1 MIPSWLQ
8 HNYQQLQQLGATGQL
23 HHGLLLLGKEGVG
36 SFDLAYQLTL
46 DLLCMSD
53 GTQSCGVCKACT
65 LNKSQTNPDFMLV
78 SAEKDSISVE
88 QVRAISDFFVSTAS
102 FQGNKVVIVKD
113 AHALTLSAS
122 NALLKTLEEPNAN
135 RYLVLLSDPNTPLP
149 ATILSR
155 CFKITLTVDANQ
167 AKQFIGDLGIDATQP
182 WVNAFLHRPL
192 CVKQWQDDGQ
202 LSAVESL
209 YQLSQ
214 QQTLQS
220 CHKQLLELFNQNT
233 DYIDIFAQFCA
244 QKLQTELLSNTLDV
258 KRYQEK
264 NQALLS
270 FAHKFK
276 EVKGL
281 NLSLQLNQLLKQ
293 LSYL

>member
-8 HNYQQLQQLGATGQL
+8 HNYQQLQQLGASGQL

-46 DLLCMSD
+46 DLLCMSN
-53 GTQSCGVCKACT
+53 GTQACGVCKACT

-192 CVKQWQDDGQ
+192 CLKQWQEDGQ

>member
-192 CVKQWQDDGQ
+192 CLKQWQEDGQ

>member
-8 HNYQQLQQLGATGQL
+8 YNYAQLQQLGATGQL

-46 DLLCMSD
+46 DLLCMSN
-53 GTQSCGVCKACT
+53 GTQACGVCKACT

-113 AHALTLSAS
+113 AQSLTLSAS

-167 AKQFIGDLGIDATQP
+167 AKQFIGDLSIDATQP

-192 CVKQWQDDGQ
+192 CLKQWQEDGQ

>member
-8 HNYQQLQQLGATGQL
+8 PNYQQLQQLGATGQL

-46 DLLCMSD
+46 DLLCMSN
-53 GTQSCGVCKACT
+53 GTQACGVCKACT

-167 AKQFIGDLGIDATQP
+167 AKQFISDLGIDVTQP

-192 CVKQWQDDGQ
+192 CLKQWQEDGQ

>member
-36 SFDLAYQLTL
+36 SFDLAYQLAL
-46 DLLCMSD
+46 DLLCMSN
-53 GTQSCGVCKACT
+53 GTQACGVCKACT

-167 AKQFIGDLGIDATQP
+167 AKQFIGDLGIDATQA

-192 CVKQWQDDGQ
+192 CLKQWQEDGQ

>member
-46 DLLCMSD
+46 DLLCMSN
-53 GTQSCGVCKACT
+53 GTQACGVCKACT
-65 LNKSQTNPDFMLV
+65 LNKGQTNPDFMLV

-113 AHALTLSAS
+113 AQSLTLSAS

-167 AKQFIGDLGIDATQP
+167 AKQFIGDLSIDATQP

-192 CVKQWQDDGQ
+192 CLKQWQEDGQ

-258 KRYQEK
+258 KHYQEK

>member
-46 DLLCMSD
+46 DLLCMSN
-53 GTQSCGVCKACT
+53 GTQACGVCKACT
-65 LNKSQTNPDFMLV
+65 LNKSQTNPDLMLV

-192 CVKQWQDDGQ
+192 CLKQWQEDGQ

>member
-8 HNYQQLQQLGATGQL
+8 HNYAQLQQLGATGQL

-46 DLLCMSD
+46 DLLCMSN
-53 GTQSCGVCKACT
+53 GTQACGVCKACT

-167 AKQFIGDLGIDATQP
+167 AKQFISDLGIDVTQP

-192 CVKQWQDDGQ
+192 CLKQWQEDGQ
-202 LSAVESL
+202 LNAVESL

>member
-46 DLLCMSD
+46 DLLCMSN
-53 GTQSCGVCKACT
+53 GTQACGVCKACT

-192 CVKQWQDDGQ
+192 CLKQWQEDGQ

>member
-8 HNYQQLQQLGATGQL
+8 HNYAQLQQLGATGQL

-46 DLLCMSD
+46 DLLCMSN
-53 GTQSCGVCKACT
+53 GTQACGVCKACT

-192 CVKQWQDDGQ
+192 CLKQWQEDGQ

-293 LSYL
+293 LS

>member
-1 MIPSWLQ
+1 MIPSWLL
-8 HNYQQLQQLGATGQL
+8 HNYAQLQHLYTKGQL
-23 HHGLLLLGKEGVG
+23 HHGLLLLGKKGIG
-36 SFDLAYQLTL
+36 SFDLAYQLAL
-46 DLLCMSD
+46 DLLCMSN
-53 GTQSCGVCKACT
+53 GTQACGVCKACT
-65 LNKSQTNPDFMLV
+65 LNKSQTNPDFKLV

-155 CFKITLTVDANQ
+155 CFKITLTVDPNQ
-167 AKQFIGDLGIDATQP
+167 ATQFISELGIDPTQA
-182 WVNAFLHRPL
+182 WVKAFLHRPL
-192 CVKQWQDDGQ
+192 CLKQWQEEGQ
-202 LSAVESL
+202 LTAIEAL
-209 YQLSQ
+209 YSLSQ
-214 QQTLQS
+214 QKNLLLS
-220 CHKQLLELFNQNT
+220 HKQLLELFNQNT

-244 QKLQTELLSNTLDV
+244 HKLQTELLSNTFDV
-258 KRYQEK
+258 KHYQEK
-264 NQALLS
+264 NQVLLK

-281 NLSLQLNQLLKQ
+281 NLSLQLTALLKQ
-293 LSYL
+293 LSDL

>member
-46 DLLCMSD
+46 DLLCMSN
-53 GTQSCGVCKACT
+53 GTQACGVCKACT

-78 SAEKDSISVE
+78 RAEKDSISVE

-102 FQGNKVVIVKD
+102 FQGNKVVIIKD

-167 AKQFIGDLGIDATQP
+167 AKQFISDLGIDATQH

-192 CVKQWQDDGQ
+192 CLKQWQEDGQ

-270 FAHKFK
+270 FVHKFK

>member
-46 DLLCMSD
+46 DLLCMSN
-53 GTQSCGVCKACT
+53 GTQACGVCKACT

-167 AKQFIGDLGIDATQP
+167 AKQFISDLGIDATQP

-192 CVKQWQDDGQ
+192 CLKQWQEDGQ

>member
-36 SFDLAYQLTL
+36 SFDLAYQLAL
-46 DLLCMSD
+46 GLLCMSN
-53 GTQSCGVCKACT
+53 GTQACGVCKACT

-192 CVKQWQDDGQ
+192 CLKQWQEDGQ

>member
-8 HNYQQLQQLGATGQL
+8 HNYAQLQQLGATGQL

-36 SFDLAYQLTL
+36 SFDLAYQLAL
-46 DLLCMSD
+46 DLLCMSN
-53 GTQSCGVCKACT
+53 GTQACGVCKACT

-113 AHALTLSAS
+113 AQSLTLSAS

-167 AKQFIGDLGIDATQP
+167 AKQFIGDLSIDATQP

-192 CVKQWQDDGQ
+192 CLKQWQEDGQ

>member
-36 SFDLAYQLTL
+36 SFDLAYQLAL
-46 DLLCMSD
+46 DLLCMSN
-53 GTQSCGVCKACT
+53 GTQACGVCKACT

-192 CVKQWQDDGQ
+192 CLKQWQEDGQ